1 MRLALKN
8 NWSILLGFLITL
20 LALSGMLVAVLFPA
34 LVAVDLSPNRSINT
48 LELTQENQASA
59 FIQQEEN
66 NLGEIEAITAIV
78 ESEDNQQGAPADA
91 DVFIPQTGTS
101 GQSSRVVASRTINT
115 TTNQPSPELPVRIV
129 IPSIELNA
137 PVKSAPVEFESIA
150 GKEFLRWLVPD
161 EYAVGWHM
169 TSALLGQ
176 TGNTVLNGHHNAYG
190 EVFIALD
197 DVTEGDTIFVDSE
210 STRYIY
216 QITNKL
222 ILPEKHESLETRMSN
237 AQWILPSVDERL
249 TLISCWPYESN
260 THRLIVV
267 ASPVGQESLVLSF
280 D

>member
-1 MRLALKN
+1 MRLVLKN
-8 NWSILLGFLITL
+8 NWSILLGFLITV
-20 LALSGMLVAVLFPA
+20 LAFSGMLVAVLFPA

-48 LELTQENQASA
+48 LELAQDYQASE

-66 NLGEIEAITAIV
+66 ELGEIEAITAIV
-78 ESEDNQQGAPADA
+78 ESGDNQQDAPADA
-91 DVFIPQTGTS
+91 FIPQTGTS
-101 GQSSRVVASRTINT
+101 GQSSRVANSRTVNT
-115 TTNQPSPELPVRIV
+115 TTNQPVAELPVRIL
-129 IPSIELNA
+129 IPSIELSA

-190 EVFIALD
+190 EVFISLK

-216 QITNKL
+216 QITNKM
-222 ILPEKHESLETRMSN
+222 ILPEKYESLETRMSN

-267 ASPVGQESLVLSF
+267 ASPVGQESLVLNF